1 MSKDYSWEERHW
13 PLNPEL
19 SNSISKTGLM
29 DGCKT
34 VGVFCFP
41 FPLLP
46 PSPEIESQSFKI
58 QKCGLNV
65 SGIFIAGRSLHG

>member
-1 MSKDYSWEERHW
+1 
-13 PLNPEL
+13 
-19 SNSISKTGLM
+19 M